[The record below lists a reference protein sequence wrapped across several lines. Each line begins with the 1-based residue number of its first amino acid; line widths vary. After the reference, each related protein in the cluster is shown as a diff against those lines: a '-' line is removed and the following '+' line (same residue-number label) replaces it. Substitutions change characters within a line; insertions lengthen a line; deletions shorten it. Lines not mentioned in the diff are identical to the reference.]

1 MLNITKIFNY
11 KHEEGNI
18 SPGIIIKDNK
28 GKDGKFLSTN
38 HYENEVILFP
48 FTFVRI
54 KSIKSKNKNTYE
66 MDLDII
72 NRKDYIE
79 YTLKDNVEK
88 RTFFS
93 SLD

>member
-1 MLNITKIFNY
+1 MIFNY
-11 KHEEGNI
+11 KHEVNNI
-18 SPGIIIKDNK
+18 SPGIIVKDNK
-28 GKDGKFLSTN
+28 GKDGEFLSSN
-38 HYENEVILFP
+38 PYENEVILFP

-54 KSIKSKNKNTYE
+54 NSIKSISKNTYE
-66 MDLDII
+66 MDLEII

-79 YTLKDNVEK
+79 YTLRDNVEK